1 MSTNIKNFIE
11 PILKYDGKSI
21 EELIKYIHV
30 SKDTFK
36 SIVKRLPGVKIDN
49 NIIIVDN
56 RLELILYGL
65 KLGLPVKRL
74 SRYINW
80 RDFEKVSAKILSSH
94 GYIVYTNVLFT
105 RPKRLEIDVLGIDEG
120 TGRTIVI
127 DCKHWKHGISPSSII
142 EVGRKH
148 IERVKNFLKYM
159 SWISRKYPLINK
171 VKYAIPVL
179 VTFTIPKIRKV
190 DNMLIVLSIG
200 ELNNFLIDIH
210 IVLEDLGIKPI
221 TLEDQIHRDKELSL

>member
-1 MSTNIKNFIE
+1 MNNSIRNFIE

-49 NIIIVDN
+49 DIIIVDN

-127 DCKHWKHGISPSSII
+127 DCKHWRYGISPSSII
-142 EVGRKH
+142 EVGRRH

-171 VKYAIPVL
+171 IKYAIPVL
-179 VTFTIPKIRKV
+179 VTFTTPKIRKV

-221 TLEDQIHRDKELSL
+221 TLEDQIHRNKELSL